1 MNESRPQQWVALS
14 AQGGPKRGLG
24 GSFVEDRIGNL
35 PALTRLTLPAHLKI
49 CVCCVAENRKKRYLP
64 FCKCLK
70 RCTILKRSGRA
81 TRLIKIQNSR
91 FHSLVKNC
99 LQTRIGMENFN
110 SSHHFGPFSVKVDH
124 ILYLFSFQNKLSVNL
139 KESGA

>member
-1 MNESRPQQWVALS
+1 MNGSRPQRRLALS
-14 AQGGPKRGLG
+14 GQGGPKRGLG
-24 GSFVEDRIGNL
+24 GRVVEDRIGNL

-49 CVCCVAENRKKRYLP
+49 CVCCVAENGEKRYLP

-70 RCTILKRSGRA
+70 SCAICKRSGRA
-81 TRLIKIQNSR
+81 TRPTKIQISR
-91 FHSLVKNC
+91 LHSFVKNC